1 MGAGRMTLGIIF
13 THNENWIGGTY
24 YILNLV
30 SSMTHLPEERKP
42 RLKVFCWKDSEFEQ
56 ISRTGYPYLEKCL
69 LPASG
74 LVEKVANGLGRKVL
88 GRNLVGQRFAADTV
102 DALFPATFAAV
113 FDNIS
118 RKVFWIQDFQEF
130 HLPELFPA
138 STLTRRDKVRRR
150 LAMGDNEI
158 VLSSEDAHNDYQQMF
173 PGSRARVHV
182 LPFAVTHPDYGTLS
196 ITALREKFNL
206 PEQYFFSPNQFWQ
219 HKNQFAILK
228 AVKELKEEYPEVV
241 VAFTGKMQDSRNP
254 EYIPSLEKFVEDH
267 GLQHNIRFLGF
278 IDRKDQLGLMNHA
291 AAVIQPSRFEG
302 WSTVVEDAKAMN
314 QVIFASNLGVHKE
327 QLGDKA
333 YFFSPLQPA
342 ELAELMRRLL
352 NEPGAFPRPEFH
364 YDRRVRA
371 FGENFISIMERVV
384 GK

>member
-1 MGAGRMTLGIIF
+1 MTLGIIF

-42 RLKVFCWKDSEFEQ
+42 LLKVFCWKDSEFEQ
-56 ISRTGYPYLEKCL
+56 ISGTGYPYLEKCL

-74 LVEKVANGLGRKVL
+74 LMEKVANGLGRKVL
-88 GRNLVGQRFAADTV
+88 GRNLVGQRFDVDTV
-102 DALFPATFAAV
+102 DALFPATFAAI
-113 FDNIS
+113 FDNIA

-130 HLPELFPA
+130 HLPELFPEA
-138 STLTRRDKVRRR
+138 TLVRRDKVRRR
-150 LAMGDNEI
+150 LAMAENDI
-158 VLSSEDAHNDYQQMF
+158 VLSSEDAHNDYLEMF
-173 PGSRARVHV
+173 PASRARVYV
-182 LPFAVTHPDYGTLS
+182 LPFAVTHPDYGS
-196 ITALREKFNL
+196 IPIDSLRAKFSL

-219 HKNQFAILK
+219 HKNQMAILE
-228 AVKELKEEYPEVV
+228 AVKMLKANHPDVV

-254 EYIPSLEKFVEDH
+254 DYIPSLERFVEEH
-267 GLQHNIRFLGF
+267 GLQENIYFLGF

-314 QVIFASNLGVHKE
+314 QVIFASNLGVHQE
-327 QLGDKA
+327 QLGNTA
-333 YFFSPLQPA
+333 HYFSPLEPA
-342 ELAELMRRLL
+342 ELADLMQRLL
-352 NEPGAFPRPEFH
+352 ADPSAFSRPEFH

-371 FGENFISIMERVV
+371 FGENFIEIMEKVV
-384 GK
+384 GR